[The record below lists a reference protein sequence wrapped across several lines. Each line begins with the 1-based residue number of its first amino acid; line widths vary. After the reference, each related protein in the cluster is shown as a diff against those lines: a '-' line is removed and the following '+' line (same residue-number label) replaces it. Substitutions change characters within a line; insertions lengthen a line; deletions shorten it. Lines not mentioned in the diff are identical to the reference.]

1 MECKNY
7 TNNNRKY
14 QHIKYSQRV
23 KLEYMLKNKKKLRL
37 TIKHMAQEL
46 GVSERTI
53 YREKKRGLVKGLLNS
68 DLTKRD
74 EYIADYSQEKYD
86 NNMKEKGGKLKIGKN
101 IKLSQYIEKSIIE
114 EKNSPYVAL
123 EKAKKEAIGVNICLK
138 TIYNYVDNEIF
149 INLTRNHLP
158 YQKKYKKRYNGH
170 KRIRKI
176 GGVSIEERPKVINDR
191 LELGHFEMD
200 TVLGKRGN
208 KSCLL
213 VLTERVS
220 RKQIIIKLPEK
231 KSEYVIA
238 ALMKIQRKY
247 PKTFKDRFKSI
258 TSDNGSEF
266 MNAQAVES
274 LGIKYFYAHSYC
286 SHERGSNENNNKLIR
301 RFIKK
306 GDDIGKWSKRKI
318 QKIEDWMNNYPRK
331 MFNGKSANEI
341 YLDFRVNGV
350 KKIS

>member
-1 MECKNY
+1 MEYKNY
-7 TNNNRKY
+7 TSKKRKY
-14 QHIKYSQRV
+14 QHLTYDKRV
-23 KLEYMLKNKKKLRL
+23 RLECLLKEKKKLKY
-37 TIKHMAQEL
+37 TIKQIAEKL
-46 GVSERTI
+46 GISERTV

-68 DLTKRD
+68 DLTTRD
-74 EYIADYSQEKYD
+74 EYVANYSQEKYD
-86 NNMKEKGGKLKIGKN
+86 KNMSEKGGKLKIGKN

-114 EKNSPYVAL
+114 EKNSPYAAL
-123 EKAKKEAIGVNICLK
+123 EKAKKEGIEVNICLK
-138 TIYNYVDNEIF
+138 TVYNYVDKEIF

-158 YQKKYKKRYNGH
+158 YQKKYKKRYKGH

-176 GGVSIEERPKVINDR
+176 GGVSIEERPEVVKDR
-191 LELGHFEMD
+191 LELGHWEMD

-208 KSCLL
+208 KNCLL

-266 MNAQAVES
+266 MNAKAIEN

-306 GDDIGKWSKRKI
+306 GEDIGKWSKRKI
-318 QKIEDWMNNYPRK
+318 KEIEDWMNNYPRRI
-331 MFNGKSANEI
+331 FDGKSANEI
-341 YLDFRVNGV
+341 YLDYRVNGV
-350 KKIS
+350 R